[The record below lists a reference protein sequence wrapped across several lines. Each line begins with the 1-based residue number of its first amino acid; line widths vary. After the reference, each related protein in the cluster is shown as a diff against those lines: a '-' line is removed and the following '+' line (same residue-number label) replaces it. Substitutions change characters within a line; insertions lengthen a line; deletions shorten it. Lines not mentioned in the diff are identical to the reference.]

1 VGDSG
6 LILKSTNSG
15 TNWITQTSGV
25 TRKLTSIYSITTLQA
40 VAVGE
45 KGTILRTT
53 NAGTNWQN
61 ISLADTTI
69 NLNKVGYK
77 GSLPFGIIAGIV
89 GDNGSLFQSTD
100 FVLWNPVQ
108 TGTTRNLRD
117 FFFTG
122 NGSTGFLT
130 GDSGTVLYTTNAG
143 LNWTS
148 DFFLQSLTEERI
160 NAAIRIS
167 DSTFAGIAGNEF
179 IIFSGNEPILPVEL
193 ASFNSV
199 VKNNVVTLL
208 WMTMQEVNNYGFDV
222 ERSSASGGV
231 KSQTTNE
238 WSKIG
243 FISGNGTSS
252 SLNNYEYTDR
262 NLVSG
267 KYKYRLKQNDFNS
280 NFKIYNL
287 TNEVTIGIPQVFS
300 LSQNYPNPFN
310 PSTTIDYN
318 LPVDGKVSLKVYDLL
333 GREVEVLVNEFVNA
347 GYYSVSFNKDNAFA
361 GGVYFYRLH
370 SQSFTDTKRMILVK

>member
-1 VGDSG
+1 MGDSG